1 MLNVDIAKLEQAVND
16 LRGLLRDGLLSTD
29 IWDRSTGLSLAAVNP
44 QPAASALFNMLTND
58 ISSTLSNSGFP
69 ALNRYYLLDLSNSNS
84 VVIIQHGADLMQGL
98 LLDSSKA
105 NMGILFSV
113 ALPKAIESV
122 QKARTA

>member
-69 ALNRYYLLDLSNSNS
+69 ALNRYYLLDLANSNS
-84 VVIIQHGADLMQGL
+84 VVIIQHGPDLMQGL

-113 ALPKAIESV
+113 ALPKALDAV

>member
-69 ALNRYYLLDLSNSNS
+69 ALNRYYLLDLANSNS
-84 VVIIQHGADLMQGL
+84 VVII
-98 LLDSSKA
+98 
-105 NMGILFSV
+105 
-113 ALPKAIESV
+113 
-122 QKARTA
+122 